1 MSERA
6 LNRLLTVALLVAVAA
21 PWLAQSTPPAFA
33 DVLGAKK
40 GEVVALTAPGNGN
53 GSNVLFLID
62 SDQRRLLV
70 YEHRAGGKLTLTA
83 VRNYEYEIEF
93 EQWPGLKARTGS
105 EPPVGEM
112 KDETEELRDKRGE
125 RRASGS

>member
-6 LNRLLTVALLVAVAA
+6 QVRFLTVALVIAVVA
-21 PWLAQSTPPAFA
+21 PWLSPGVPPAFA
-33 DVLGAKK
+33 EALGVKK

-62 SDQRRLLV
+62 SDRQRVLV
-70 YEHRAGGKLTLTA
+70 YEHKTGGKLTLTA

-93 EQWPGLKARTGS
+93 EQWPGDKARTAP
-105 EPPVGEM
+105 EPPVGEL
-112 KDETEELRDKRGE
+112 KDAADALRQKGPDRV
-125 RRASGS
+125 SGS

>member
-6 LNRLLTVALLVAVAA
+6 QNRLLTVALLVAVAA
-21 PWLAQSTPPAFA
+21 PWLSQSTPPAFA

-40 GEVVALTAPGNGN
+40 GEVLALTAPGNGSGN
-53 GSNVLFLID
+53 NVLFLID
-62 SDQRRLLV
+62 SDMSRLLV

-83 VRNYEYEIEF
+83 VRNYEYEVEF
-93 EQWPGLKARTGS
+93 EQWPGGKARTAP

-112 KDETEELRDKRGE
+112 KEETEALRDKRAKQ
-125 RRASGS
+125 RAGGS